1 MIIAIILLILWFALG
16 VLLLSGKVEL
26 TKADYF
32 FTWVALM
39 ISLIDNLLDKM

>member
-1 MIIAIILLILWFALG
+1 MVIAIILLVLWFVLG
-16 VLLLSGKVEL
+16 AVILSGKVEL

-39 ISLIDNLLDKM
+39 LALIKNLADKM